1 MNRSALIIASI
12 ACLTVTAA
20 PAGAGD
26 VAGSRHVAAAKS
38 AYNWTGFYAGV
49 HAGYGLGNTDFGNS
63 DFGALDIQGKGGIGG
78 IQLGYNQ
85 QVGNILFG
93 IEGDFSFAGVKGER
107 SITNAPVTITQN
119 SKIKWLS
126 TLTGRAGL
134 TNGPWLTY
142 AKAGLAWAK
151 LDYGYLVT
159 VTAPAETMAMSTS
172 EKRSGWIVGAGVEYA
187 LANQW
192 SVRGEYNFINFAD
205 RSFIAT
211 GADSLFGPTQ
221 TNGHAMQNLHL
232 VKLGLNY
239 QLGGPKNTNTI
250 EPAQYTA
257 TGYDWSGIYIGG
269 QFGYGSAKT
278 DWRDY
283 DPLGGYSSKS
293 GLAGAQIGANVQV
306 GALVLGVEAELLG
319 GNIKG
324 STTFLAAPTTITL
337 TSKADWLAMATAR
350 VGFATNERWLPY
362 LKLGVAAMNDRHA
375 IDIVQTGVGFANFSA
390 QRVHT
395 GLVIGGGLE
404 YAFAKNWSAR
414 MEYDYIDFGTETV
427 VSAGVINA
435 PPLVLALFNRN
446 EISTSMHLAKLGIN
460 YHFAP

>member
-1 MNRSALIIASI
+1 MNRSVLIVAGI
-12 ACLTVTAA
+12 ACMAFTAA
-20 PAGAGD
+20 SAQADD
-26 VAGSRHVAAAKS
+26 VGSRAKG

-49 HAGYGLGNTDFGNS
+49 HAGYGFGNTDFGNS
-63 DFGALDIQGKGGIGG
+63 DFGALDIQGKGGLGG

-85 QVGNILFG
+85 QIGNILFG
-93 IEGDFSFAGVKGER
+93 IEGDFSFAGFNGER
-107 SITNAPVTITQN
+107 SLTFAPVTITQN

-126 TLTGRAGL
+126 TVTGRVGFA
-134 TNGPWLTY
+134 NGPWLTY
-142 AKAGLAWAK
+142 AKAGVAWAK
-151 LDYGYLVT
+151 QDYGYLLT
-159 VTAPAETMAMSTS
+159 VTAPAETINMSVS
-172 EKRSGWIVGAGVEYA
+172 ERRSGWIVGAGIEYA

-205 RSFIAT
+205 RAFTAT
-211 GADSLFGPTQ
+211 GTDSLSGPTY

-250 EPAQYTA
+250 EPVAYA
-257 TGYDWSGIYIGG
+257 AAGYDWSGIYIGG
-269 QFGYGSAKT
+269 QFGYGSVKNN
-278 DWRDY
+278 WREF
-283 DPLGGYSSKS
+283 DPLGGYSSKG
-293 GLAGAQIGANVQV
+293 GLVGGQIGANVQV
-306 GALVLGVEAELLG
+306 GVLVFGAEVELLG

-324 STTFLAAPTTITL
+324 STAFTTTGTATL
-337 TSKADWLAMATAR
+337 TTKSDWLAMATAR

-362 LKLGVAAMNDRHA
+362 LKLGVAAMNDRHTL
-375 IDIVQTGVGFANFSA
+375 DIVQTGVGFANFSA

-404 YAFAKNWSAR
+404 YVFAKNWSAR

-435 PPLVLALFNRN
+435 PPLVGAIFNRN
-446 EISTSMHLAKLGIN
+446 QISTSMHLAKVGVN